1 MDIGDAVREISE
13 SIPDIMRISDEK
25 IRSDTASI
33 YQELLRESE
42 WKDISQQ
49 YMTSK
54 IPVSGIEHVNAV
66 VAMSMSMAKIIADQ
80 HSIKVNMD
88 YLISGAILH
97 DASKLAEYEPSSG
110 GETRT
115 KLGDLGQHTMK
126 CVALMISRKMP
137 EEIIHIVVSH
147 TPQSATL
154 PKTVESV
161 IVYFAD
167 SADYNV
173 LRIVHKLGAD
183 IRKG

>member
-1 MDIGDAVREISE
+1 MDIDDAVREISE

-25 IRSDTASI
+25 IRSDTASV
-33 YQELLRESE
+33 YQELLRGSK
-42 WKDISQQ
+42 WKDIAQQ
-49 YMTSK
+49 YITSK
-54 IPVSGIEHVNAV
+54 IPISGVEHVNAV
-66 VAMSMSMAKIIADQ
+66 VAMSVQMAKIITDR
-80 HSIKVNMD
+80 HNIMVNMD

-97 DASKLAEYEPSSG
+97 DASKLVEYEPGSD

-147 TPQSATL
+147 TPQSATV
-154 PKTVESV
+154 PKTVEAV

-173 LRIVHKLGAD
+173 LRIAHKLGAD